1 MNDKRVL
8 GAGGVAMSDQAD
20 VDHVEHYI
28 VRLLD
33 ECRSEIQLSDSKAS
47 ILFAAVATAA
57 AILAN
62 VLIDDTSQLRT
73 SGAFVVTVAS
83 LAAAAFLV
91 SMGMLGLAV
100 APRVG
105 RPQAGKA
112 RYFEEHALFA
122 THEELLEVV
131 TEDARTPADRHA
143 QQLLTLSRIARRKY
157 GYLRHALTPCCLGIA
172 LLGIAAVLSAI
183 L

>member
-1 MNDKRVL
+1 
-8 GAGGVAMSDQAD
+8 MSDQQAT
-20 VDHVEHYI
+20 DHVEHYI

-62 VLIDDTSQLRT
+62 VLIDDNSALRT
-73 SGAFVVTVAS
+73 SGAFVVTLS
-83 LAAAAFLV
+83 MLAAASFLV
-91 SMGMLGLAV
+91 SMAMLGLSV

-105 RPQAGKA
+105 RPEAGKA

-122 THEELLEVV
+122 THQELLAVV
-131 TEDARTPADRHA
+131 TEDSRSPADRHA

-157 GYLRHALTPCCLGIA
+157 RYLRHAMYAVCAGIG
-172 LLGIAAVLSAI
+172 LLAVAAFFSAI
-183 L
+183 H